1 MNLRGFLLVSAL
13 AGVLAGVAAVG
24 VRSIIGD
31 DDANGAP
38 PPSSPTP
45 APRVET
51 PRALAGRFAAAWEA
65 WDAAAL
71 YALLDAEA
79 RAATPPDALAGAYA
93 AFRAETAATGIEVA
107 VERAD
112 PREAV
117 LRVRL
122 QTASFG
128 TLDYTVS
135 LPLAPGPDGAPRV
148 GWTPAALHPAL
159 AHGGELRGTVRRPR
173 RGAILDRRGEPLA
186 VTRDVRV
193 IGLDRG
199 LVRDR
204 AAVVR
209 AFVSFGFGAE
219 TVDAAFA
226 SPLGPRQRVPVG
238 VVSDERVEEAA
249 RFVQAVPGAILWF
262 EQRRLHPLGPAAAHA
277 VGYTR
282 EYTAAELAARPDEL
296 PRAGDRLGASGL
308 EATLDAVLAG
318 SAGARLE
325 VVGGARPTVLHERPF
340 VPPAD
345 VRTTLD
351 ASVLRAAHAGLAGLR
366 GAAVVIDPRDN
377 AILALTSSPAFD
389 PDAFERGEADALAAL
404 VADERHPLANRAT
417 HGLYPPGS
425 TFKLVTGAAGL
436 DAGRYAPS
444 DRIDCGAVWY
454 GVDPPRRN
462 WEGARGPLTIAE
474 GLMRSCNPVFYEIA
488 LRLHEAD
495 PAALA
500 AMARAFG
507 FGAES
512 GAAGLDDAPGLVP
525 DADWKR
531 RERGEPW
538 YPGDAVNLGIGQ
550 GDLLVTPLQLA
561 NAYAAFLAGELRAPV
576 VLAEASPAARGPLGL
591 APEHAAH
598 LRRGL
603 ELVTEASGT
612 AGWAFA
618 SAGHRDF
625 GGKSGTAE
633 DAGGEAHALFVAYA
647 PRDAPAAVAAVV
659 FDDGTAGQPLA
670 APLAR
675 DLVIAALTALER

>member
-1 MNLRGFLLVSAL
+1 MNLRGFLLISAL
-13 AGVLAGVAAVG
+13 AGILAGAAIVG

-31 DDANGAP
+31 DDDSGAP
-38 PPSSPTP
+38 PPAAP

-51 PRALAGRFAAAWEA
+51 PRAVAARFAAAWEA
-65 WDAAAL
+65 WDASAIH
-71 YALLDAEA
+71 ALLDAEA
-79 RAATPPDALAGAYA
+79 RAATSPEALAEAYA
-93 AFRAETAATGIEVA
+93 AFRAETAAAGIAVT

-112 PREAV
+112 PGEAV

-122 QTASFG
+122 RTEWFG
-128 TLDYTVS
+128 TLDYTVA
-135 LPLAPGPDGAPRV
+135 LPLAPDPDGAPRV
-148 GWTPAALHPAL
+148 GWMPAALHPAL
-159 AHGGELRGTVRRPR
+159 ADGGELRGTVRRPR
-173 RGAILDRRGEPLA
+173 RGAILDRLGEPLA

-204 AAVVR
+204 AEVVR
-209 AFVSFGFGAE
+209 AFVSFGIAAE
-219 TVDAAFA
+219 TVEAAFA

-238 VVSDERVEEAA
+238 VVADERVEEAA

-262 EQRRLHPLGPAAAHA
+262 EQRRVHPLGPAAAHA

-282 EYTAAELAARPDEL
+282 EYTAAELAARPDDL
-296 PRAGDRLGASGL
+296 LRPGDRLGAFGL
-308 EATLDAVLAG
+308 EATLETTLAG

-325 VVGGARPTVLHERPF
+325 VVGGARPTVLHERPY

-351 ASVLRAAHAGLAGLR
+351 ADVLRAAHAGLAGLR
-366 GAAVVIDPRDN
+366 GAAVVLDPRDN
-377 AILALTSSPAFD
+377 AILALVSSPAFD
-389 PDAFERGEADALAAL
+389 PDAFERGDAETLAAL

-436 DAGRYAPS
+436 SSGQYAPA
-444 DRIDCGAVWY
+444 DRIDCGAVWH

-462 WEGARGPLTIAE
+462 WEEAQGPLTIAQ

-488 LRLHEAD
+488 LTLHGSD

-512 GAAGLDDAPGLVP
+512 GAVGIDDEPGLVP

-531 RERGEPW
+531 RERSAPW

-576 VLAEASPAARGPLGL
+576 VLAGESPAALGALGL
-591 APEHAAH
+591 APEHVAH

-603 ELVTEASGT
+603 ELVTEPSGT

-618 SAGHRDF
+618 AAGHDDF

-633 DAGGEAHALFVAYA
+633 ESEGQEHALFVAYA

-659 FDDGTAGQPLA
+659 FDDGSEGLPLA

-675 DLVIAALTALER
+675 DLVIAARAALAR

>member
-1 MNLRGFLLVSAL
+1 MNLRGFLLISAL
-13 AGVLAGVAAVG
+13 AGILAGAAIVG

-31 DDANGAP
+31 GDDSGAP
-38 PPSSPTP
+38 PPAAP

-51 PRALAGRFAAAWEA
+51 PRAVAARFAAAWEA
-65 WDAAAL
+65 WDAEAL
-71 YALLDAEA
+71 YALLDADA
-79 RAATPPDALAGAYA
+79 RASTSPEALAEAYA
-93 AFRAETAATGIEVA
+93 AFRAETAATEIAVD
-107 VERAD
+107 VERAA
-112 PREAV
+112 PGEAV

-122 QTASFG
+122 RTASFG
-128 TLDYTVS
+128 TLDYTVA
-135 LPLAPGPDGAPRV
+135 LPLAPDAGGEPRV

-173 RGAILDRRGEPLA
+173 RGAILDRLGEPLA

-204 AAVVR
+204 ASVVR
-209 AFVSFGFGAE
+209 AFVSFGIGAE
-219 TVDAAFA
+219 TVEAAFA

-238 VVSDERVEEAA
+238 VVPDERVEEAA
-249 RFVQAVPGAILWF
+249 RFVQAVPGAVLWF
-262 EQRRLHPLGPAAAHA
+262 EQRRVHPLGPAAAHA

-296 PRAGDRLGASGL
+296 LREGDRLGAFGL
-308 EATLDAVLAG
+308 EATLEGTLAG

-325 VVGGARPTVLHERPF
+325 IVGGARPTVLHERPF

-351 ASVLRAAHAGLAGLR
+351 AAVLRAAHAGLAGLR
-366 GAAVVIDPRDN
+366 GAAVVLDPRDN
-377 AILALTSSPAFD
+377 AILALNSSPAFD
-389 PDAFERGEADALAAL
+389 PDAFERGDAATLAAL

-436 DAGRYAPS
+436 ASGRYAPA
-444 DRIDCGAVWY
+444 DRIDCGAVWH

-462 WEGARGPLTIAE
+462 WEGARGPLTIAQ

-488 LRLHEAD
+488 LTLHEAD

-512 GAAGLDDAPGLVP
+512 GAAGIDDEPGLVP

-531 RERGEPW
+531 RARGEPW

-576 VLAEASPAARGPLGL
+576 VLAGESPAARGTLGL
-591 APEHAAH
+591 APDHAAH

-603 ELVTEASGT
+603 ELVTEPSGT

-618 SAGHRDF
+618 AAGHDDF

-633 DAGGEAHALFVAYA
+633 EAEGQEHVLFVAYA

-659 FDDGTAGQPLA
+659 FDDGSEGQPLA

-675 DLVIAALTALER
+675 DLVIAARAALAR

>member
-1 MNLRGFLLVSAL
+1 MNLRGFLLISAL
-13 AGVLAGVAAVG
+13 AGILAGAAIVA

-31 DDANGAP
+31 DDASGAP
-38 PPSSPTP
+38 PPAAP

-51 PRALAGRFAAAWEA
+51 PRAVAARFAAAWEA
-65 WDAAAL
+65 WDADAL
-71 YALLDAEA
+71 YALLDADA
-79 RAATPPDALAGAYA
+79 RAAMSPETLAEAYA
-93 AFRAETAATGIEVA
+93 AFRAETAAAAIAVT
-107 VERAD
+107 VERAGLG
-112 PREAV
+112 EAV

-122 QTASFG
+122 RTDWFG
-128 TLDYTVS
+128 TLDYTVA
-135 LPLAPGPDGAPRV
+135 LPLAPDPDGTPRV

-173 RGAILDRRGEPLA
+173 RGAILDRLGEPLA

-204 AAVVR
+204 AEVVR
-209 AFVSFGFGAE
+209 AFVSFGIAAE
-219 TVDAAFA
+219 TVEAAFA

-238 VVSDERVEEAA
+238 VVADERVEEAA
-249 RFVQAVPGAILWF
+249 RFVQAVPGAVLWF
-262 EQRRLHPLGPAAAHA
+262 EQRRVHPLGPAAAHA

-282 EYTAAELAARPDEL
+282 EYTAAELAARPDDL
-296 PRAGDRLGASGL
+296 LRPGDRLGAFGL
-308 EATLDAVLAG
+308 EATLEATLAG

-325 VVGGARPTVLHERPF
+325 VVGGARPTVLHERPY

-351 ASVLRAAHAGLAGLR
+351 AAVLRAAHAGLAGLR
-366 GAAVVIDPRDN
+366 GAAVVLDPRDH
-377 AILALTSSPAFD
+377 AILALVSSPAFD
-389 PDAFERGEADALAAL
+389 PDAFERGDAETLAAL

-436 DAGRYAPS
+436 ASGQYAPS
-444 DRIDCGAVWY
+444 DRIDCGAVWH

-462 WEGARGPLTIAE
+462 WEGARGPLTIAQ

-488 LRLHEAD
+488 LTLHESD

-500 AMARAFG
+500 DMARAFG

-512 GAAGLDDAPGLVP
+512 GAAGIDDEPGLVP

-531 RERGEPW
+531 RERAAPW

-576 VLAEASPAARGPLGL
+576 VLEGASPEARGALGL
-591 APEHAAH
+591 APDHAAH

-603 ELVTEASGT
+603 ELVTGPSGT

-618 SAGHRDF
+618 AAGHDDF

-633 DAGGEAHALFVAYA
+633 ESEGQEHALFVAYA

-659 FDDGTAGQPLA
+659 FDDGSEGLPLA

-675 DLVIAALTALER
+675 DLVIAAREALGR